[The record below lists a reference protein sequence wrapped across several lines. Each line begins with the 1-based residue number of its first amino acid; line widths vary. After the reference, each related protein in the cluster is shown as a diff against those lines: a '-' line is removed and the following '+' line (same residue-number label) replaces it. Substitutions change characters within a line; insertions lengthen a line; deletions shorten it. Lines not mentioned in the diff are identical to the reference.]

1 MRNLRNPQLERGEV
15 RIEDIK
21 LNHKCR
27 DDMPTLL
34 SGLQYLYSQEASRD
48 RLFALLDEFIIPGIN
63 KKVGRPGMDM
73 WSILVMGVVKQGL
86 GCDFDRLHELVNEHK
101 TLRKFLGHPAISDK
115 LYHYQTLVDNV
126 SLLNPELLGEVNQLV
141 VESGHTVV
149 GKKPG
154 EPLRGRCDS
163 FVVETNVR
171 HPTDVSLLWDAM
183 RCMYRHAGPLGSK
196 HKVPDWRQW
205 QHLQNTLEKK
215 FNKIRKTRRASR
227 KDIKAY
233 LKLCAEL
240 IGRVKA
246 LLLELA
252 AKGVSPQKIN
262 KITNFVMHAVRQID
276 QIDRRLLKGETIPQN
291 EKVFSIFEP
300 HTRWISK
307 GKAGRPV
314 ELGVPVG
321 IAEDQYQFILH
332 YEIMWTGSD
341 VDFAVPLVEIT
352 KELFPDFCAASFD
365 RGFHSPA
372 NRTRLDEVLVDNV
385 LPKKGRLSK
394 ADREREQGETF
405 VAMRRQHPAVESA
418 INNLEH
424 RGLDRVR
431 SKGRKG
437 FARSVALAVVALNV
451 HRLGRVLRQQA
462 QEQHRLAA

>member
-1 MRNLRNPQLERGEV
+1 
-15 RIEDIK
+15 
-21 LNHKCR
+21 
-27 DDMPTLL
+27 MPTLL
-34 SGLQYLYSQEASRD
+34 SGLQYLYSQEALRE
-48 RLFALLDEFIIPGIN
+48 RLFALLDEFILPGIN
-63 KKVGRPGMDM
+63 KKVGRPGMAM
-73 WSILVMGVVKQGL
+73 WSILVLGLVKQGL
-86 GCDFDRLHELVNEHK
+86 GCDFNQLHDLANHHTV
-101 TLRKFLGHPAISDK
+101 LRQFLGYDFGDQK
-115 LYHYQTLVDNV
+115 LYQFQTLVDNV
-126 SLLNPELLGEVNQLV
+126 SLLNPELLGKVNQLV

-183 RCMYRHAGPLGSK
+183 RCMHRHAGPLGLK

-205 QHLQNTLEKK
+205 QHLLNTLEKK

-252 AKGVSPQKIN
+252 AKGDPPQKIN
-262 KITNFVMHAVRQID
+262 KIAYFVMHAVRQID

-307 GKAGRPV
+307 GKAGCPV

-321 IAEDQYQFILH
+321 ITEDQYQFILH

-352 KELFPDFCAASFD
+352 KELFPDFCSVSFD
-365 RGFHSPA
+365 RDFHSPA
-372 NRTRLDEVLVDNV
+372 HRTRLDELLVDNV
-385 LPKKGRLSK
+385 LPRKGRLSK

-405 VAMRRQHPAVESA
+405 AAMRRQHPAVESA

-451 HRLGRVLRQQA
+451 HRLRRVLRQQA
-462 QEQHRLAA
+462 REQHRLAA

>member
-1 MRNLRNPQLERGEV
+1 MRGDWGNPV
-15 RIEDIK
+15 SY
-21 LNHKCR
+21 R
-27 DDMPTLL
+27 D
-34 SGLQYLYSQEASRD
+34 
-48 RLFALLDEFIIPGIN
+48 
-63 KKVGRPGMDM
+63 
-73 WSILVMGVVKQGL
+73 VMGVVKQGL
-86 GCDFDRLHELVNEHK
+86 GCDFDHLHDLVNEHK
-101 TLRKFLGHPAISDK
+101 TLRNFLGHTDWDK
-115 LYHYQTLVDNV
+115 KRYHYQTLVDNV
-126 SLLNPELLGEVNQLV
+126 SLLTPELLGKVNQLV

-163 FVVETNVR
+163 FVAETNV
-171 HPTDVSLLWDAM
+171 HYPTDVSLLRDAM
-183 RCMYRHAGPLGSK
+183 RCMHRHAGLLGSK

-205 QHLQNTLEKK
+205 MHLQETLKDK
-215 FNKIRKTRRASR
+215 FNKIRNTRRASR

-246 LLLELA
+246 FLLELA
-252 AKGVSPQKIN
+252 AKGASPQKIDN
-262 KITNFVMHAVRQID
+262 IYNFVMHAVRQID

-291 EKVFSIFEP
+291 EKVFSFFQP
-300 HTRWISK
+300 HTRWFSK

-314 ELGVPVG
+314 EFGVPVG
-321 IAEDQYQFILH
+321 ITEDQYQFILH
-332 YEIMWTGSD
+332 YEIMWTGSE

-462 QEQHRLAA
+462 QEQHRFAA

>member
-1 MRNLRNPQLERGEV
+1 MRGSVRGDGRKPV
-15 RIEDIK
+15 PY
-21 LNHKCR
+21 R
-27 DDMPTLL
+27 DVL
-34 SGLQYLYSQEASRD
+34 
-48 RLFALLDEFIIPGIN
+48 
-63 KKVGRPGMDM
+63 
-73 WSILVMGVVKQGL
+73 GVVKQGL
-86 GCDFDRLHELVNEHK
+86 GCDFDRLLDLANHH
-101 TLRKFLGHPAISDK
+101 TALRQFLGHDIGDQK

-126 SLLNPELLGEVNQLV
+126 SLLNPELLGKVNHLI

-163 FVVETNVR
+163 FVAETDV
-171 HPTDVSLLWDAM
+171 HYPTDVSLLRDAM
-183 RCMYRHAGPLGSK
+183 RCMHRYAEPLGSK
-196 HKVPDWRQW
+196 HKVLKWRQW
-205 QHLQNTLEKK
+205 QHLQKTLNDK
-215 FNKIRKTRRASR
+215 FNKIRRIRRARR

-233 LKLCAEL
+233 LKLCTKL
-240 IGRVKA
+240 VGRVKA

-252 AKGVSPQKIN
+252 AKGVSPQKID
-262 KITNFVMHAVRQID
+262 KITNFVTHAVRQID

-291 EKVFSIFEP
+291 KKVFSIFEP

-314 ELGVPVG
+314 ELGVSVG

-332 YEIMWTGSD
+332 HEIMWTSSD

-385 LPKKGRLSK
+385 LPKRGRLGK
-394 ADREREQGETF
+394 AEREREQGETF

-431 SKGRKG
+431 SKGREE

>member
-48 RLFALLDEFIIPGIN
+48 RLFALLDEFILPGIN

-196 HKVPDWRQW
+196 HKVLKWRQW

>member
-1 MRNLRNPQLERGEV
+1 M
-15 RIEDIK
+15 
-21 LNHKCR
+21 
-27 DDMPTLL
+27 
-34 SGLQYLYSQEASRD
+34 
-48 RLFALLDEFIIPGIN
+48 
-63 KKVGRPGMDM
+63 
-73 WSILVMGVVKQGL
+73 
-86 GCDFDRLHELVNEHK
+86 
-101 TLRKFLGHPAISDK
+101 
-115 LYHYQTLVDNV
+115 
-126 SLLNPELLGEVNQLV
+126 SLLTPKLLGKVNQLI

-149 GKKPG
+149 GKKPD

-163 FVVETNVR
+163 FVVETNV
-171 HPTDVSLLWDAM
+171 HYPTDVSLLQDAM
-183 RCMYRHAGPLGSK
+183 RCMLHHAGPFGSK
-196 HKVPDWRQW
+196 HDVPKWCQRM
-205 QHLQNTLEKK
+205 HLQITLNKK
-215 FNKIRKTRRASR
+215 FNKIRRIRHASR

-233 LKLCAEL
+233 LKACAKL

-246 LLLELA
+246 LLVELA
-252 AKGVSPQKIN
+252 SKGVSPQKIN
-262 KITNFVMHAVRQID
+262 KIANFVMHAVRQID

-300 HTRWISK
+300 NTRWISK

-332 YEIMWTGSD
+332 HEIMWTGID
-341 VDFAVPLVEIT
+341 VDFAVPMVEIT

-372 NRTRLDEVLVDNV
+372 NRARLNELLVDNV

-394 ADREREQGETF
+394 ADRDREQGETF
-405 VAMRRQHPAVESA
+405 AAMRRQHPAVESA

-462 QEQHRLAA
+462 REQHRLAA